1 MYPEYDYKGKSSTRR
16 QGKDELREGSTDV
29 SFDYSLRSG
38 PERGRITIIAKNWV
52 LQSGGKI
59 PSDVCILASVATLRS
74 TGRRQWWRLSY

>member
-1 MYPEYDYKGKSSTRR
+1 MK
-16 QGKDELREGSTDV
+16 EGSTDV

-59 PSDVCILASVATLRS
+59 LADVCIRVEAWLKQHQPRN
-74 TGRRQWWRLSY
+74 